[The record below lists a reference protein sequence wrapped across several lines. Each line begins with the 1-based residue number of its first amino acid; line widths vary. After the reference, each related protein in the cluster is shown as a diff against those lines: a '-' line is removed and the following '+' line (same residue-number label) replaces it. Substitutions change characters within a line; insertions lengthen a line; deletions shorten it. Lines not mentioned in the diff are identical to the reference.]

1 MRSLPARRSRFGRGF
16 NRPRSRL
23 GRAATEEPRDEAMPD
38 KMKPPEE
45 RGHGLGDHELGQALD
60 HVHPPGIAFDHDH
73 DHFEDPGALEDNP
86 LWLADHVTLVSV
98 GIDIGSAGPPALF
111 SPLHPPRLRG
121 ASSVPSLLG
130 SLAPLPPP
138 PPPPT

>member
-1 MRSLPARRSRFGRGF
+1 
-16 NRPRSRL
+16 
-23 GRAATEEPRDEAMPD
+23 MPD

-98 GIDIGSAGPPALF
+98 GIDIGSSGTQVLF
-111 SPLHPPRLRG
+111 SRINLRRLDR
-121 ASSVPSLLG
+121 SSPSRRRLM
-130 SLAPLPPP
+130 P
-138 PPPPT
+138 